1 MTDQSD
7 NQSAGGDKPRR
18 RKRYPGSHPRRF
30 DQRYKELAGD
40 DDMVRHVRGR
50 RRTPA
55 GSHVSVLLSEVIDAL
70 APRPGQIVAD
80 CTLGYGGHASAL
92 AKAVQPDGRVIGFD
106 VDPVEL
112 ERTRKRMEVQGLPI
126 STHHSN
132 FAGIAKVMGLEGLD
146 GYDVIFADLGVSSM
160 QIDDPA
166 RGMSYKHDDAPL
178 DMRMNPSRQQTA
190 ADLLMTISEADLSQ
204 ALWELSDEPDH
215 ETIAQWIVSQRQA
228 APITTTGQLKR
239 LIFGVKGTVEKVWKK
254 QSSYSDAHPAMRTFQ
269 ALRIL
274 VNDEMSAIRQ
284 LLRLAPQCLRPGG
297 RIGVISFHSGED
309 RLVKKAFREG
319 YRQGVYEAY
328 SGQVIRP
335 GSRELHRNPRS
346 SSAKF
351 RWARIGAAQDQ
362 SAPLDQPEEG

>member
-1 MTDQSD
+1 
-7 NQSAGGDKPRR
+7 
-18 RKRYPGSHPRRF
+18 
-30 DQRYKELAGD
+30 
-40 DDMVRHVRGR
+40 
-50 RRTPA
+50 
-55 GSHVSVLLSEVIDAL
+55 
-70 APRPGQIVAD
+70 
-80 CTLGYGGHASAL
+80 
-92 AKAVQPDGRVIGFD
+92 
-106 VDPVEL
+106 
-112 ERTRKRMEVQGLPI
+112 
-126 STHHSN
+126 
-132 FAGIAKVMGLEGLD
+132 
-146 GYDVIFADLGVSSM
+146 
-160 QIDDPA
+160 
-166 RGMSYKHDDAPL
+166 
-178 DMRMNPSRQQTA
+178 
-190 ADLLMTISEADLSQ
+190 
-204 ALWELSDEPDH
+204 
-215 ETIAQWIVSQRQA
+215 
-228 APITTTGQLKR
+228 
-239 LIFGVKGTVEKVWKK
+239 
-254 QSSYSDAHPAMRTFQ
+254 MRTFQ